1 MGVTHECDSPDAAKS
16 KPVLVDCVLNL
27 EGRTT
32 QEIDD
37 MVSARLREGKSLYN
51 VDEAR
56 LREAAPTLLITQ
68 NLCQVRFVS
77 CVVCFGGGGGEIG

>member
-1 MGVTHECDSPDAAKS
+1 M
-16 KPVLVDCVLNL
+16 LVDCVLNL
-27 EGRTT
+27 EGKTT

-51 VDEAR
+51 VDEER

-68 NLCQVRFVS
+68 NLCQV
-77 CVVCFGGGGGEIG
+77 CFHCAPLALACDWSDWHIFGAQWSG